1 MSSLASRVGQ
11 KRAVLFAGREEKE
24 KEKEEKGGGGEKEEK
39 KKKAVALSTLTFRKP
54 ISMRQ
59 SRRVSPSLRIPR

>member
-1 MSSLASRVGQ
+1 MRIDDAHNNVKVFLLLVY
-11 KRAVLFAGREEKE
+11 KKKE
-24 KEKEEKGGGGEKEEK
+24 KREREREREREKGEK
-39 KKKAVALSTLTFRKP
+39 KRAVALSTLTFRKP

>member
-1 MSSLASRVGQ
+1 MSSLASRVRQ

-24 KEKEEKGGGGEKEEK
+24 KEKEEKGGGEKEEK